1 MKMSKINRAILALA
15 LAFSLTVPA
24 FAAGGE
30 TAPAPEE
37 QPPVQTPEV
46 PDEADPEPPT
56 WLVTPAERTRAERTS
71 RKRRRPPNPRRPQKR
86 PPRRKPPKPQK
97 IQIHLKRLPP
107 PRTQ

>member
-1 MKMSKINRAILALA
+1 MSKINRAILALA

-46 PDEADPEPPT
+46 LF
-56 WLVTPAERTRAERTS
+56 WGFGGFGGFGGF
-71 RKRRRPPNPRRPQKR
+71 RRGGRFWSLRRIRDPRRF
-86 PPRRKPPKPQK
+86 RRDGFYAD
-97 IQIHLKRLPP
+97 IVFTFLP
-107 PRTQ
+107 TVKS

>member
-56 WLVTPAERTRAERTS
+56 WLVPPVDEEQDAEPSETPDVSE
-71 RKRRRPPNPRRPQKR
+71 NPGGADQPET
-86 PPRRKPPKPQK
+86 PGS
-97 IQIHLKRLPP
+97 
-107 PRTQ
+107 